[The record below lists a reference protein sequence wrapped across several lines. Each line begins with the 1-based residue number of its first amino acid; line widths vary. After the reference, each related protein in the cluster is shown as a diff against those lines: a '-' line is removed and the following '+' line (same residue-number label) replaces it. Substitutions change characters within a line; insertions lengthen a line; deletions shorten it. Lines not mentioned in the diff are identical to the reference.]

1 MGHAGG
7 MEASKAELR
16 ARIRAQRRAVGRAPA
31 DTAAMTEHVMDI
43 EVIQVACA
51 DHAAVACYVSRPEEP
66 DTTLLRQ
73 ALQAAGALVVVP
85 VVAGT
90 GLTWCLD
97 DPMAEWTVNE
107 FGIPEP
113 ESDPI
118 DVEPAVYI
126 VPALAIDATGARL
139 GQGGGYY
146 DRALADVEGPLV
158 IALVFEDEMV
168 DALPIEVHDRRV
180 DVAVTESSVRWFSM
194 PD

>member
-1 MGHAGG
+1 
-7 MEASKAELR
+7 MESTKVELR
-16 ARIRAQRRAVGRAPA
+16 AQIRSARRAHGRTPA
-31 DTAAMTEHVMDI
+31 DAAAMTEHVMDI
-43 EVIQVACA
+43 EVIQAACA
-51 DHAAVACYVSRPEEP
+51 EHAVVACYASRPEEP

-73 ALQAAGALVVVP
+73 ALHAAGARVVVP
-85 VVAGT
+85 VVAGS

-97 DPMAEWTVNE
+97 DPIAEWTVNE

-118 DVEPAVYI
+118 ELPPAVYI
-126 VPALAIDATGARL
+126 VPALAIDANGNRL

-146 DRALADVEGPLV
+146 DRALTGVDGPLV

-168 DALPIEVHDRRV
+168 DTLPVEPHDRPV
-180 DVAVTESSVRWFSM
+180 DVAVTESRVRWFSM